1 MAASGPLPV
10 PPPLHARI
18 PRVACGEH
26 GVVQVTMP
34 WAEPR
39 SRFTLLLERF
49 AIDVLRHCDVSEAT
63 RNLRISW
70 DEAGGVMPR
79 AVLRGRARQAG
90 ASRTPN
96 RRRRE
101 GGD

>member
-1 MAASGPLPV
+1 MGMSPLYQDVAAVRSRRGADVAASGPLPV

-70 DEAGGVMPR
+70 DEAGG
-79 AVLRGRARQAG
+79 G
-90 ASRTPN
+90 
-96 RRRRE
+96 
-101 GGD
+101 